1 MNVIDYLFEKSA
13 FFDKDF
19 VLGPGETFSFQK
31 LYNESRKIA
40 KRLFI
45 QVGENNPIFLI
56 SENSVFFITSYLSI
70 LKSGNI
76 CIPINPGLEKENLK
90 KIVELAETKKA
101 FISPRNL
108 RKFKEFSFTILN
120 DSLTDSTTSGV
131 SSLPE
136 LDKANFDENRTA
148 EIIFTSGST
157 GEQKG
162 VMISH
167 KSIIANTKSIVEYL
181 GLSPKDIVQV
191 VLPFH
196 YCYGLSLLHTH
207 LRVGGSVVLN
217 NSFMFLGTIINDLKK
232 YKCTG
237 FAGVP
242 SHFQILLRKS
252 KDFKDT
258 HFPHLKYMT
267 QAGGKL
273 HTSFIEEFI
282 SAFPDIDFYVMYGQ
296 TEATARLSYLP
307 PKDLKKKIGSI
318 GKGIPGVDLKVV
330 DKNGNPVKPGE
341 IGEIIAKGEN
351 IMQGY
356 FKDKSATD
364 EVLKNDWLFTGDL
377 ATIDSNGFIYIK
389 SREKEIMKVRGIRI
403 SPKEIEEVIVSF
415 PNVIDCT
422 IQAISDDITG
432 EAIKAIV
439 YVNDKDLGK
448 MDKYE
453 IQILDSYDNHSYA
466 DGTCGAVYGQFPPT
480 VNVTKPGGEWQSYD
494 IYFTRPRFND
504 KGDHSQQPRF
514 TVFHNGVAI
523 HVARSIEGPTAWRSR
538 PTVVEHADRLPIR
551 LQDHNGDVSFRNI
564 WIRDLEQ
571 N

>member
-1 MNVIDYLFEKSA
+1 MNVFDYLFENWA
-13 FFDKDF
+13 GYNNDF
-19 VLGPGETFSFQK
+19 VLGPGETISYSK
-31 LYNESRKIA
+31 LYNESIETARG
-40 KRLFI
+40 LFN
-45 QVGENNPIFLI
+45 QFGENNPIFLI
-56 SENSVFFITSYLSI
+56 SENSVFFIKSYLAI

-76 CIPINPGLEKENLK
+76 CIPVNPSLEKENLR

-108 RKFKEFSFTILN
+108 RKFEDFSFTILN
-120 DSLTDSTTSGV
+120 GYLNGQATSDV
-131 SSLPE
+131 SGFE
-136 LDKANFDENRTA
+136 DMDIAEFDENRTA

-167 KSIIANTKSIVEYL
+167 KNIIANTSSIIEYL
-181 GLSPKDIVQV
+181 KLSQNDIVQV

-207 LRVGGSVVLN
+207 LKVGGSVVLN

-258 HFPHLKYMT
+258 HFPHLKYVT

-273 HTSFIEEFI
+273 HTSFIREFV

-307 PKDLKKKIGSI
+307 PKDLKKKTGSI
-318 GKGIPGVDLKVV
+318 GKGIPGVELKVV
-330 DKNGNPVKPGE
+330 DKKGKPVKAGE
-341 IGEIIAKGEN
+341 VGEIIAKGEN

-356 FKDKSATD
+356 FKDKKATM
-364 EVLKNDWLFTGDL
+364 EVLREGWLHTGDL
-377 ATIDSNGFIYIK
+377 ASIDDDGFIYIK
-389 SREKEIMKVRGIRI
+389 SREKEILKVRGIRI
-403 SPKEIEEVIVSF
+403 SPKEIEEVIVGF
-415 PNVIDCT
+415 PGVIDCT
-422 IQAISDDITG
+422 IHAISDDITG

-439 YVNDKDLGK
+439 YVNDGDLGK
-448 MDKYE
+448 LDKYKIQQFCAKHLSRHKIPKE
-453 IQILDSYDNHSYA
+453 IEFD
-466 DGTCGAVYGQFPPT
+466 
-480 VNVTKPGGEWQSYD
+480 TKL
-494 IYFTRPRFND
+494 TFNTSG
-504 KGDHSQQPRF
+504 KR
-514 TVFHNGVAI
+514 VK
-523 HVARSIEGPTAWRSR
+523 
-538 PTVVEHADRLPIR
+538 
-551 LQDHNGDVSFRNI
+551 
-564 WIRDLEQ
+564 
-571 N
+571 

>member
-1 MNVIDYLFEKSA
+1 MNIVDYLFEKST
-13 FFDKDF
+13 FFSKDF
-19 VLGPGETFSFQK
+19 VLGPGESISFQK
-31 LYNESRKIA
+31 LFSETKEIA
-40 KRLFI
+40 EGLFN
-45 QVGENNPIFLI
+45 QMGENNPIFLI
-56 SENSVFFITSYLSI
+56 SENSVFFIKSYLAI

-108 RKFKEFSFTILN
+108 KKFKDFPFTILN
-120 DSLTDSTTSGV
+120 DSLSKHNSSRVSG
-131 SSLPE
+131 LPE
-136 LDKANFDENRTA
+136 INKSDFDENRTA

-167 KSIIANTKSIVEYL
+167 KNIIANTKSIVQYL
-181 GLSPKDIVQV
+181 GLSRKDIVQV

-252 KDFKDT
+252 KDFKNT
-258 HFPHLKYMT
+258 LFPDLKYVT

-307 PKDLKKKIGSI
+307 PKDLKNKMGSI
-318 GKGIPGVDLKVV
+318 GKGIPDVSLKVV

-341 IGEIIAKGEN
+341 IGEIVAKGEN

-356 FKDKSATD
+356 FKDKKATD

-377 ATIDSNGFIYIK
+377 ATTDNEGFIYIK

-415 PNVIDCT
+415 PKVIDCT
-422 IQAISDDITG
+422 VQAISDEISG

-439 YVNDKDLGK
+439 YVNDVDLAK
-448 MDKYE
+448 MDKYGIQQFCAKKLSQHKIPQE
-453 IQILDSYDNHSYA
+453 IEFS
-466 DGTCGAVYGQFPPT
+466 
-480 VNVTKPGGEWQSYD
+480 TKLS
-494 IYFTRPRFND
+494 FNASG
-504 KGDHSQQPRF
+504 KK
-514 TVFHNGVAI
+514 VK
-523 HVARSIEGPTAWRSR
+523 
-538 PTVVEHADRLPIR
+538 
-551 LQDHNGDVSFRNI
+551 
-564 WIRDLEQ
+564 
-571 N
+571 